1 MAHTSFIVLGERKL
15 IQMNFDI
22 QLNVLMKAKTEEA
35 AIAALFDFLKYSKA
49 HCGRDYGFEDWE
61 LLEFIPAEKA

>member
-1 MAHTSFIVLGERKL
+1 MGHTFFTVLGRRKE
-15 IQMNFDI
+15 MNFDI